1 MPSQDELEYGYFACP
16 SMAGLCDAAQQVYAK
31 GYKLEFWEDTN
42 RVGFIQSLTPFQRL
56 IVYMD
61 KSACEGVYLP
71 VFFKQLYTAM
81 GRLDLLESRGLVDP
95 PPPKTSWEW
104 VLDPVL

>member
-42 RVGFIQSLTPFQRL
+42 RVGFIQFYAISQLGSPPRFDNWR
-56 IVYMD
+56 
-61 KSACEGVYLP
+61 ACKDNFP
-71 VFFKQLYTAM
+71 NRFDQ
-81 GRLDLLESRGLVDP
+81 
-95 PPPKTSWEW
+95 
-104 VLDPVL
+104 